1 MSKTIVASQGRPVFH
16 FRSTSMNST
25 FLPPGAMLGDATLD
39 AMHGLVFD
47 SLARTLALPA
57 EQFPAAYDDVVK
69 GMEADFRREEEL
81 METFECPDAKLHR
94 AQHARMLA
102 GLHHAASALM
112 RGDGL
117 PARHALHALADWLP
131 FHIATLD
138 RHLLRVMREHEQA
151 EGVPAA

>member
-1 MSKTIVASQGRPVFH
+1 MQT
-16 FRSTSMNST
+16 TS
-25 FLPPGAMLGDATLD
+25 LPADAMLGDPTLD
-39 AMHGLVFD
+39 AMHGLIFD
-47 SLARTLALPA
+47 NLARTLALPA
-57 EQFPAAYDDVVK
+57 EQFPAAYDEVVK
-69 GMEADFRREEEL
+69 GMEADFRSEEEL
-81 METFECPDAKLHR
+81 METFQCPDAKLHR

-117 PARHALHALADWLP
+117 PARHALHALAEWLP

-151 EGVPAA
+151 DNASAA